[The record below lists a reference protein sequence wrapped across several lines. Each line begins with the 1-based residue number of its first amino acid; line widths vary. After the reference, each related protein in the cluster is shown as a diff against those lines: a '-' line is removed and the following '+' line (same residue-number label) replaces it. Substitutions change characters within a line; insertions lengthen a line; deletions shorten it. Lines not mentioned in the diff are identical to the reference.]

1 MLRKL
6 RLLAPPVC
14 FLRLSFK
21 GLQTWW
27 KWQGWYLMLPLSPP
41 GKDFHPHFNIW
52 RIWSWVKLSH
62 LPRAVETVGHK
73 GETEPSPSGFKAYG
87 PCSCKAAIPEST
99 CSSWVN
105 LNQQSSFYNTVWGT
119 NLPLLL
125 LLLISAK
132 SKAWTK
138 RQESPS
144 QIKDFLWVHA
154 IQCTFG
160 VVVPQILKLWKQRK
174 VSFPPF
180 TVMTGINLNL

>member
-1 MLRKL
+1 M
-6 RLLAPPVC
+6 
-14 FLRLSFK
+14 

-73 GETEPSPSGFKAYG
+73 GEIEPSPSGFKACG
-87 PCSCKAAIPEST
+87 PWSCKTAVPEST

-105 LNQQSSFYNTVWGT
+105 LKQQSSFYNTVWGT

-125 LLLISAK
+125 LVLISAK

-138 RQESPS
+138 HQESPS

-154 IQCTFG
+154 VQCIFG
-160 VVVPQILKLWKQRK
+160 AVVPQTLKLWKQRK

-180 TVMTGINLNL
+180 TVMTGINLNLKINNF